1 MMDQQQLRACA
12 AELGQLLA
20 RHAPTD
26 TEAADLRAALGP
38 LLAQAMAGAV
48 TAPLAWGEIPGARLF
63 TEGGLRRL
71 PELEQAYARFRI
83 EATGGESPALR
94 KLRGDM
100 ESS

>member
-1 MMDQQQLRACA
+1 MDQQQLRASA
-12 AELGQLLA
+12 LELGQLLA
-20 RHAPTD
+20 RHAPND
-26 TEAADLRAALGP
+26 TEAAGLRSALGA
-38 LLAQAMAGAV
+38 LLAQAMAGALV
-48 TAPLAWGEIPGARLF
+48 APLAWGEIPGARLV